1 MSVSSWACANV
12 GGYTTP
18 TVSLST
24 ASVSHNIDSICYA
37 NVGYHTDG
45 VEYQNNFGT
54 NNFNTSRGNWKDSGD
69 AEGAWI
75 DHTLNSG
82 SALYTR
88 AQVPGTRAQCGVLN
102 RQYRQRDLNSSSG
115 GVSSSITVTMYSAQT
130 GGSSLGSA
138 SFSLT
143 ATYFNACPKCCFT
156 PDTLITMAWG
166 GVLPIKDVKV
176 GDEIV
181 VYDPAN
187 AATRQWSTEKVKE
200 IITRENR
207 AMFKV
212 TFNDGTFLHISDDHP
227 LHVKGQG
234 PAAIAP
240 TEWYKDLGDTVKTL
254 HVGDFVTH
262 INEDWNAPAP
272 EIVSIE
278 YEEYLGTV
286 YTFSNKLF
294 IANGKVAY

>member
-1 MSVSSWACANV
+1 MTAIQMASRACFS
-12 GGYTTP
+12 GIKTP

-24 ASVSHNIDSICYA
+24 ANVSHTTDFVTYA

-45 VEYQNNFGT
+45 VEYSNSGGSNNFS
-54 NNFNTSRGNWKDSGD
+54 TSRGNWKDSGD

-102 RQYRQRDLNSSSG
+102 RQYRQRDLNSGAG
-115 GVSSSITVTMYSAQT
+115 GVTSNITVTMYDAET

-138 SFSLT
+138 TFSLT
-143 ATYFNACPKCCFT
+143 ATYFNACPTCCFT
-156 PDTLITMAWG
+156 PDTMITMAWG

-181 VYDPAN
+181 VYNPKGGVFE
-187 AATRQWSTEKVKE
+187 TEKVE
-200 IITRENR
+200 GIITRVNR

-212 TFNDGTFLHISDDHP
+212 HFEDGTYIHISDDHP
-227 LHVKGQG
+227 LHIPEKG

-240 TEWYKDLGDTVKTL
+240 TGVYKDLEHVRVLK
-254 HVGDFVTH
+254 VGDFVTH
-262 INEDWNAPAP
+262 INGDWNASAP
-272 EIVSIE
+272 VITKIE

-286 YTFSNKLF
+286 YTFSNKYF